1 MISNMHSPNFISLA
15 VSITLLFLFAT
26 SEAFTVS
33 PSSSNPSLNKKGG
46 AIRTTSS
53 SATTS
58 ASTTSTSL
66 NFFGDAMKNAF
77 GNDDSL
83 GKANNAGLTNVSVI
97 VYYVLY
103 CGTLHIVLY
112 CCNI

>member
-1 MISNMHSPNFISLA
+1 
-15 VSITLLFLFAT
+15 LFAT